1 MRHLYNRIEHMLEG
15 IRRLMKYKNSIFF
28 SIKICKNQAEIHE
41 FLSRQTKVSSM
52 LSNYFESLY
61 LQSFYIILPL
71 FMTYQ
76 KGDPGNYI

>member
-41 FLSRQTKVSSM
+41 FFIQA
-52 LSNYFESLY
+52 N
-61 LQSFYIILPL
+61 
-71 FMTYQ
+71 
-76 KGDPGNYI
+76 